1 MYILNR
7 QKSIVNRNIVESGV
21 KYHKPKR
28 TKLDISTFLLTY
40 LFRFDMLFHS
50 ALYFLKEIMF
60 YLFLVFIVI
69 FFPSIGLAVF
79 FCYVNQL
86 TILTPYIVIHQRR
99 MDDRKHSYTCK
110 VTETKEELKE
120 KGRSTCYVVCCSG
133 EKPTN
138 RSDMESI
145 LETYPKRLVQ
155 FLVRNKISKTIILL
169 FYVAYL
175 ALSILGVYSL
185 KQRTRFSD
193 LALDGSNYY
202 KACVWDYD
210 YFPLELPI
218 QVVFQSP
225 LDYENKETQA
235 AIGNLMENLKN
246 YSLVRNDIEI
256 NWLSSFHHI
265 SGHKLNRK
273 HFYHNLKQFVNATEI
288 FKDDIIFSKD
298 EKSITASRMYL
309 FTRNIRTSELQA
321 RLLLEI
327 REIVDASGL
336 PCTVYT
342 PPFVFFEQ
350 YATMIQSTL
359 QTVGAA
365 ILAMFLV
372 TCLFM
377 PHPMIILLVTLSMVS
392 ILLGV
397 FGFLKFWELD
407 ISVVTMIELVISVG
421 FSVDFSAHICHAYL
435 SSSLRDKGSR
445 VKEALELAGGP
456 VINGSLST
464 ILGLLMLVFSRSFIF
479 QSFFKVIFMVITF
492 GLLHAVLVLPVILSL
507 IGPKVRILHEL
518 NSMTELPIKAT
529 EKLDPL
535 SKPLFPKKNGKEK
548 LLLNGDTETKDL

>member
-1 MYILNR
+1 
-7 QKSIVNRNIVESGV
+7 
-21 KYHKPKR
+21 
-28 TKLDISTFLLTY
+28 
-40 LFRFDMLFHS
+40 
-50 ALYFLKEIMF
+50 
-60 YLFLVFIVI
+60 
-69 FFPSIGLAVF
+69 
-79 FCYVNQL
+79 
-86 TILTPYIVIHQRR
+86 

-110 VTETKEELKE
+110 VTGTKEELKE

-169 FYVAYL
+169 FYIAYL
-175 ALSILGVYSL
+175 ALSILGAVSL
-185 KQRTRFSD
+185 KQSTRYSD
-193 LALDGSNYY
+193 LVLDGSNYY

-225 LDYENKETQA
+225 LDYENNETQA
-235 AIGNLMENLKN
+235 AIGNLMDNLKD

-256 NWLSSFHHI
+256 NWLSSFSHI
-265 SGHKLNRK
+265 SGHKLDRK
-273 HFYHNLKQFVNATEI
+273 YFHHNLKQFVNATGI

-309 FTRNIRTSELQA
+309 FTRNIRTSGLQA
-321 RLLLEI
+321 QLLLDI

-336 PCTVYT
+336 PCTVYS
-342 PPFVFFEQ
+342 PPFMFFER
-350 YATMIQSTL
+350 YATMIPSTM
-359 QTVGAA
+359 QTVGVA
-365 ILAMFLV
+365 ISAMFLV
-372 TCLFM
+372 TCFFM
-377 PHPMIILLVTLSMVS
+377 PHPMIIILVTFSMIS

-397 FGFLKFWELD
+397 FGFLKFWGLD
-407 ISVVTMIELVISVG
+407 ISVVTMIELIVSVG

-435 SSSLRDKGSR
+435 YSSSRDKGSR

-464 ILGLLMLVFSRSFIF
+464 ILGLLMLVFSRSFLYK
-479 QSFFKVIFMVITF
+479 SFFKVMFMVITF

-518 NSMTELPIKAT
+518 NSMTQLPIKTT

-535 SKPLFPKKNGKEK
+535 SKSLFPKENGKEK
-548 LLLNGDTETKDL
+548 LLLNGETETNNL